1 VHYHR
6 LASTATAYDFAA
18 FRDAVDAAL
27 ATKERTLAVDLDEIG
42 FLDAAVIR
50 ELIRALRRLRDR
62 GGNLSVEATR
72 PGVLTSLRATGLDRV
87 FRTASA
93 A

>member
-1 VHYHR
+1 MHYHR
-6 LASTATAYDFAA
+6 LAPTATTYDFAA
-18 FRDAVDAAL
+18 LRDAVDAAL
-27 ATKERTLAVDLDEIG
+27 ATKERVLAVDLDGIG

-72 PGVLTSLRATGLDRV
+72 PGVLASLRVTGLERV
-87 FRTASA
+87 FRAP
-93 A
+93 